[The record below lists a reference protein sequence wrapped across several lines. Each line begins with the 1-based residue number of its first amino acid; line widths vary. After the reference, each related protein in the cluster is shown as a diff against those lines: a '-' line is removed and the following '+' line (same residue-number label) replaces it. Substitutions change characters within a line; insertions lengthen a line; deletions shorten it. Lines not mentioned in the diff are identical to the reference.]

1 MCKHTLLEALV
12 IARSSHSKW
21 CLELPASF
29 SACPPNGLLGGGHS
43 VSSPGD
49 GGGVGVTVGSGV
61 LGGGGGQSV

>member
-1 MCKHTLLEALV
+1 MMLGTSGIFL
-12 IARSSHSKW
+12 S
-21 CLELPASF
+21 LPS
-29 SACPPNGLLGGGHS
+29 NGLLGGGHS